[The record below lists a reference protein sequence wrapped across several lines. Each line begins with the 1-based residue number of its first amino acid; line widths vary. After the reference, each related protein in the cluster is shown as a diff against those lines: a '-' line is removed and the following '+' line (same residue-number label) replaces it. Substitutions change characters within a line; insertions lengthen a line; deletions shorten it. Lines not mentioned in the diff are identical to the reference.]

1 MTSVQ
6 IRRWSKGKGS
16 AHSGAADVWADPVD
30 FPIMGWS
37 PTLST
42 EYPTT
47 GTNRVVTRRT
57 VYAYKSA
64 SNRDILVMD
73 GEDWQVTQD
82 VSDWNQGPYGYS
94 PGFVFTVEQVR
105 G

>member
-1 MTSVQ
+1 MSQVQ
-6 IRRWSKGKGS
+6 IRRWSKGAGS
-16 AHSGAADVWADPVD
+16 AHSGGADVWADPVD

-37 PTLST
+37 PTLSN
-42 EYPTT
+42 ESPTY
-47 GTNRVVTRRT
+47 GANRVTTRRT
-57 VYAYKSA
+57 VYAFTPAHHK
-64 SNRDILVMD
+64 DILVMD

-82 VSDWNQGPYGYS
+82 VSDWNQGPYGYA

>member
-1 MTSVQ
+1 MDVQ
-6 IRRWSKGKGS
+6 IKRWHAGSGS
-16 AHSGAADVWADPVD
+16 AHSGRADVWDDPVD

-47 GTNRVVTRRT
+47 GANRIVTRRT

-82 VSDWNQGPYGYS
+82 VSDWNQGAFGYS